1 MGRKSQRKGR
11 TGENEFLQILHDK
24 GIEAQHN
31 DQKYVGG
38 RGNPDVVAQI
48 GERNFHFE
56 VKRTEKFRLY
66 EALSQAQR
74 DAETDCIPVV
84 AHRSNRHQW
93 AVVLTLEDFLQLVGI
108 DPVYSE
114 PTAQESAE
122 LDFMMEEWSKESE
135 KLLGE
140 FDMDDFNFDDM
151 PTFATP

>member
-1 MGRKSQRKGR
+1 MGRKSQRKGKA
-11 TGENEFLQILHDK
+11 GENEFLQLLQDR
-24 GIEAQHN
+24 GIEARRN

-38 RGNPDVVAQI
+38 RGNPDVGAQI

-74 DAETDCIPVV
+74 DAEIDCIPVV

-122 LDFMMEEWSKESE
+122 LDFMMEEWSMEADS
-135 KLLGE
+135 LL
-140 FDMDDFNFDDM
+140 DDFNFDDM
-151 PTFATP
+151 PTFPSP